1 MCFLI
6 IYAHF
11 TFTTACDFYIKIVRG
26 DTDVIKIF
34 SHDYYYLLQFY
45 SHILYSR
52 ANS

>member
-1 MCFLI
+1 MLTLLLLLRVIFISRLSEE
-6 IYAHF
+6 
-11 TFTTACDFYIKIVRG
+11 
-26 DTDVIKIF
+26 TDVIKIF